1 MPSPTS
7 PASLAS
13 LASLA
18 FPAAGRPAGRTRP
31 AAGAPAAAP
40 GSPLRLRANA
50 LRSLCRQVFA
60 LRLVMIPLGAPL
72 ALSRTAHGAPMYLVS
87 GAVVATFML
96 SYALFRD
103 WERCGPLLLRHR
115 WLLAADMALGAL
127 LLVTATPA
135 SPLGLVALG
144 TPLLAGLV
152 YGWRGSAVY
161 AAVQTAVVAA
171 LGGGLLLCLLCVLSG
186 AAGSSVRDFLVRLTE
201 ARAQLAVAEAVRA
214 ERDRLAREMHDS
226 VSKTLH
232 GLALTADALTLAQ
245 DPAAIRVQSA
255 LLAVAARR
263 AVAESR
269 ALLTDLREPLADVPL
284 LPALHRLAGPG
295 TTVHTPD
302 SLPAL
307 PAPVAHHLLSLTSE
321 ALENARRHAGATRV
335 TLTAAATPTRL
346 TVTVTDDGRGLPAG
360 GPPPS
365 VPGHYGL
372 LGMRER
378 AAAIGA
384 DLLLGPRPDGA
395 PGTRVHLTLPLE
407 GSP

>member
-1 MPSPTS
+1 MALPLTT
-7 PASLAS
+7 L
-13 LASLA
+13 
-18 FPAAGRPAGRTRP
+18 PAA
-31 AAGAPAAAP
+31 

-50 LRSLCRQVFA
+50 LQSLCRQVFA

-72 ALSRTAHGAPMYLVS
+72 ALSHTAPGGPAYLVS
-87 GAVVATFML
+87 GAVVFTFML

-115 WLLAADMALGAL
+115 WLLAADMALGTL
-127 LLVTATPA
+127 LLITAGPA

-171 LGGGLLLCLLCVLSG
+171 LGGGLVLSLLCVLSG

-201 ARAQLAVAEAVRA
+201 ARAQLAVAEAIRG

-232 GLALTADALTLAQ
+232 GLALTADALTRTE

-263 AVAESR
+263 AVTESR
-269 ALLTDLREPLADVPL
+269 ALLTDLREPLPPVPL

-295 TTVHTPD
+295 TTVHAPAP
-302 SLPAL
+302 LPAL
-307 PAPVAHHLLSLTSE
+307 PAPVARHLLSIASE
-321 ALENARRHAGATRV
+321 ALENARRHARATRV
-335 TLTAAATPTRL
+335 TVTATTTPTHL
-346 TVTVTDDGRGLPAG
+346 TLTVTDDGRGLPAG
-360 GPPPS
+360 GTPPAA
-365 VPGHYGL
+365 PGHYGL

-384 DLLLGPRPDGA
+384 DLRLGPRPDGSR
-395 PGTRVHLTLPLE
+395 GTRIHLTLPLE